1 MAARKDGQLQ
11 GHREHYGTVA
21 QRVES
26 LHRRTQ
32 RPPVRVRPVPSH
44 QFERMIIVTKEQVI
58 AELERELARAEEKR
72 KHFSEGNDPGSFALE
87 MHYDGRADGL
97 HLALR
102 YIKDMEDG
110 GK

>member
-1 MAARKDGQLQ
+1 MNWKM
-11 GHREHYGTVA
+11 
-21 QRVES
+21 
-26 LHRRTQ
+26 
-32 RPPVRVRPVPSH
+32 PVRVRPVPSH

-72 KHFSEGNDPGSFALE
+72 KHFSEGNDPGSFTLE

-102 YIKDMEDG
+102 YIKYMEDG
-110 GK
+110 GSK